1 MLCRM
6 NIFARAG
13 AAMALALGVTAMGQ
27 ETAILITGARVLDPA
42 GERWLDGQSVLIEG
56 GRIVQVGPA
65 AQARPPDRARR
76 MDASGQFLIP
86 GLMDLH
92 THLCLRP
99 YDQIKWDDQV
109 LKESLELRTVRATAH
124 ARATL
129 AAGFTTIRDL
139 GTEGAGFADVAVRDA
154 INQRIIVG
162 PRVFASTK
170 AIVASACYGPTVGGV
185 YDAKWSFPK
194 GAQEANG
201 VDGVR
206 LAVREQIAAGADWVK
221 LYADYRRAPGAPST
235 ATFTVEELKAAV
247 DEAESAGKPTAAH
260 ATTDEGIRRAVLA
273 GFTTIEH
280 GYGASR
286 ETLQLMKDKGT
297 VLCPTMAAA
306 EAIARYS
313 GWKEGQPP
321 PPALRQS
328 RESLKLAREVG
339 VIIVCGSDAGVFAH
353 GDNARELELMVEAGL
368 PSAEA
373 LRSATLVGAKVLQK
387 ESELGQIKPGFA
399 ADLVLLKADPLAD
412 ISALRQVAY
421 VIARGR
427 IIEPQP

>member
-1 MLCRM
+1 MKP
-6 NIFARAG
+6 FGGAV
-13 AAMALALGVTAMGQ
+13 AAMAVFLGVGLMRASAAEQ
-27 ETAILITGARVLDPA
+27 PLLIVGASVLTPEGD
-42 GERWLDGQSVLIEG
+42 RWLTGQAVLVVGEKIEQVAPADQVSAPG
-56 GRIVQVGPA
+56 DAHRI
-65 AQARPPDRARR
+65 
-76 MDASGQFLIP
+76 DASGQFLIP

-109 LKESLELRTVRATAH
+109 LRESLELRTVRATAH

-162 PRVFASTK
+162 PRVLASTK

-201 VDGVR
+201 VDGAR

-235 ATFTVEELKAAV
+235 ATFTLEELKAAV
-247 DEAESAGKPTAAH
+247 DEARSAGKPTAAH
-260 ATTDEGIRRAVLA
+260 ATTDEGIRRAVMA

-297 VLCPTMAAA
+297 ILCPTMAAA
-306 EAIARYS
+306 ESIARYS

-321 PPALRQS
+321 PPSLRQS

-339 VIIVCGSDAGVFAH
+339 VTIVCGSDAGVFAH
-353 GDNARELELMVEAGL
+353 GDNARELELMVDAGM
-368 PSAEA
+368 PAPEA
-373 LRSATLVGAKVLQK
+373 LRSATIVGARVMGR
-387 ESELGQIKPGFA
+387 ENELGRVKPGFA
-399 ADLVLLKADPLAD
+399 ADLVVLKADPLSD
-412 ISALRQVAY
+412 IRALRQVAH

-427 IIEPQP
+427 PVEPSDR